1 MTQHAPQKKT
11 AIIIGAGPAGLT
23 AAWELLTRTDIT
35 PVILEKSNMIGGL
48 ARSVNYKGNRL
59 DIGPHRFFSK
69 SDRVMRWWLEHLP
82 LQKVDNM
89 EFIQSY
95 QTKLGIITRD
105 QRLDPETADSVMLL
119 RNRKTRIYFLR
130 KLFPYPIALNMAML
144 LALGMYK
151 IVRIGISYVYSSL
164 FPIKPMN
171 NLEDFY
177 INRFG
182 KELYLT
188 FFKSYTEKLWGLS
201 CREISAEWGAQR
213 VKGLSV
219 GKALKDFAVK
229 LMQKNKSIEQKKTE
243 TSLIEWFLYPKY
255 GAGQMWE
262 TVADK
267 IRRRGGEIVMN
278 FNVDKIYRKDK
289 AIAAIGGLNLTNGQ
303 RKEWQ
308 GDYFFSTMP
317 VQELTNSFDEE
328 INHEVKEISDGL
340 HYRDIILIGL
350 LLKRLLLID
359 KDNPHELIRDNWL
372 YIQEPNVRVARIQI
386 CNNMSPYLVTTPGRV
401 WIGAEY
407 FCQAG
412 DAMWECDDATLVQM
426 AQKEL
431 EKIGIIS
438 ESDVCDGVVIRQEK
452 AYPVY
457 FGAYRYF
464 DLVRRFYDQYD
475 NLFLL
480 GRNGMHKYNNQ
491 DHSMLTA
498 MVAVDNIIN
507 HRMDK
512 ENIWMVNTEEDYH
525 EEK

>member
-1 MTQHAPQKKT
+1 MTQDAHQKKT

-23 AAWELLTRTDIT
+23 VAWELLTRTDIT
-35 PVILEKSNMIGGL
+35 PIILEKSNMIGGL
-48 ARSVNYKGNRL
+48 ARSIDYKGNRM

-69 SDRVMRWWLEHLP
+69 SDRVMRWWLGHLP
-82 LQKVDNM
+82 LQHVDNM
-89 EFIQSY
+89 EFIRSY
-95 QTKLGIITRD
+95 QTKLGITNQN
-105 QRLDPETADSVMLL
+105 QRLDPETTDLVMLL
-119 RNRKTRIYFLR
+119 RNRKTRIYFLMD
-130 KLFPYPIALNMAML
+130 LFPYPIALNMVML
-144 LALGMYK
+144 LRLGFYK
-151 IVRIGISYVYSSL
+151 ILRIGISYVYSIL
-164 FPIKPMN
+164 FPIKPMK

-219 GKALKDFAVK
+219 GNALKDFIMK
-229 LMQKNKSIEQKKTE
+229 LIHKNKSIDQKKTE
-243 TSLIEWFLYPKY
+243 TSLIEWFLYPKR

-267 IRRRGGEIVMN
+267 IRQRGGEIIMN
-278 FNVDKIYRKDK
+278 FNVDKIYQKEHTV
-289 AIAAIGGLNLTNGQ
+289 IAIGGHSLIEGQ
-303 RKEWQ
+303 KKEWQ

-317 VQELTNSFDEE
+317 VQELTKSFMG
-328 INHEVKEISDGL
+328 EVDQEVREISDGL
-340 HYRDIILIGL
+340 RYRDIILIGL
-350 LLKRLLLID
+350 LLKRLLLTD
-359 KDNPHELIRDNWL
+359 KEYPHELIRDNWL
-372 YIQEPNVRVARIQI
+372 YIQEPNVQVARIQI
-386 CNNMSPYLVTTPGRV
+386 CNNMSPYLVAAPGLV

-407 FCQAG
+407 FCQVG
-412 DAMWECDDATLVQM
+412 DNMWERDDASLVQM

-431 EKIGIIS
+431 EKIGIIA
-438 ESDVCDGVVIRQEK
+438 ERDTVDGVVIRQEK

-457 FGAYRYF
+457 FGAYQQF
-464 DLVRRFYDQYD
+464 ETVRKFYDQFD

-498 MVAVDNIIN
+498 MVAVDNIIH
-507 HRMDK
+507 HRQNK
-512 ENIWMVNTEEDYH
+512 ENIWAVNTEKEYH